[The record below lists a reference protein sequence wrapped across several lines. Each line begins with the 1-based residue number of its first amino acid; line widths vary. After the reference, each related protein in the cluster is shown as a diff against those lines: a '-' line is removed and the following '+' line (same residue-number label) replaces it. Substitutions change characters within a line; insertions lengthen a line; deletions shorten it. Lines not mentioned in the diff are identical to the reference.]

1 VLAAWRELG
10 GGMIIVCHTYINGL
24 GRKGKNGMGWR
35 IVPTGLG
42 GSACLCG
49 CDALR
54 LVLLNGL
61 ISPTPFSSPAINE
74 WL

>member
-1 VLAAWRELG
+1 MVRQSFRCWRCG
-10 GGMIIVCHTYINGL
+10 VNWVRGMVIVCHIYINGL

-49 CDALR
+49 CDTLR
-54 LVLLNGL
+54 LV
-61 ISPTPFSSPAINE
+61 FA
-74 WL
+74 